1 MTGRLNATTGTWVL
15 LPVRLALGAIF
26 LVHGIQKVAPI
37 WGGRGL
43 AAWTSGTAPLNLQ
56 PSWAWL
62 TAAAF
67 AELIGGLLVFLGLFT
82 RVGALLIA
90 AVMAVAMFGVHWP
103 HGFFLTSGGFEY
115 TMALLAMALTL
126 LMAGGG
132 NGSIDYQR
140 YGGG

>member
-1 MTGRLNATTGTWVL
+1 MTGRLNATTDTWVL

-26 LVHGIQKVAPI
+26 IVHGIQKVAPI

-43 AAWTSGTAPLNLQ
+43 AAWTSGHAPFNLQ

-67 AELIGGLLVFLGLFT
+67 AELIGGLLVFLGFYT
-82 RVGALLIA
+82 RAGALMIA
-90 AVMAVAMFGVHWP
+90 CVMSVAMLGVHWN
-103 HGFFLTSGGFEY
+103 HGFFLTNGGFEY
-115 TMALLAMALTL
+115 TLALLAMAITL
-126 LMAGGG
+126 MIAGGG

-140 YGGG
+140 YGRG

>member
-1 MTGRLNATTGTWVL
+1 MTGRLNATSSTWAL

-43 AAWTSGTAPLNLQ
+43 AAWTSGTAPFNLQ

-67 AELIGGLLVFLGLFT
+67 AELIGGLLVFLGFYT
-82 RVGALLIA
+82 RVGALMIA
-90 AVMAVAMFGVHWP
+90 SVMGVAMFGVHWG

-115 TMALLAMALTL
+115 TLALLAMALTL

-140 YGGG
+140 YGTE

>member
-1 MTGRLNATTGTWVL
+1 MIGRLNTTDNTWAL

-26 LVHGIQKVAPI
+26 LVHGIQKVAPM
-37 WGGRGL
+37 WGSRGL
-43 AAWTSGTAPLNLQ
+43 TAWTSGAAPFNLQ

-67 AELIGGLLVFLGLFT
+67 AELIGGLLVFLGFFT
-82 RVGALLIA
+82 RIGALMIA

-103 HGFFLTSGGFEY
+103 HGFFLNNSGYEY
-115 TMALLAMALTL
+115 TLALLAMALTL
-126 LMAGGG
+126 IFGGGG

-140 YGGG
+140 YG